1 MWVKTLVD
9 VKIEGLQAII
19 SDLDARKYTSKQ
31 IRNVVKKNGGDL
43 QEEAQKRMTKTVA
56 YVKGYSNGDTRR
68 STTLSISDD
77 GMTAT
82 VAPNTEYF
90 SYIEYGTRYM
100 EAEPTLNPAFQK
112 IKQQFYRDVIGLV
125 KKR

>member
-1 MWVKTLVD
+1 MVD
-9 VKIEGLQAII
+9 VKIEGLQALI
-19 SDLDARKYTSKQ
+19 SDLDARKYTGKQ
-31 IRNVVKKNGGDL
+31 IRNVIMKDGGDL
-43 QEEAQKRMTKTVA
+43 QEEAQRRMTKTVT
-56 YVKGYSNGDTRR
+56 YVKGYSRGNTRR

-82 VAPNTEYF
+82 VAPHSEYF

-112 IKQQFYRDVIGLV
+112 IKQQFYNDVIGLV

>member
-1 MWVKTLVD
+1 MRTLVD
-9 VKIEGLQAII
+9 VKIEGLQALI
-19 SDLDARKYTSKQ
+19 SDLDARKYTGKQ
-31 IRNVVKKNGGDL
+31 IRNVVMKNGANL
-43 QEEAQKRMTKTVA
+43 QEDAQKRMTKTVA
-56 YVKGYSNGDTRR
+56 YVKGYSKGTTRR

-82 VAPNTEYF
+82 VAPHTEYF
-90 SYIEYGTRYM
+90 SYVEYGTRYM

-112 IKQQFYRDVIGLV
+112 IKQQFYKDVIGLV

>member
-1 MWVKTLVD
+1 MKTLVD
-9 VKIEGLQAII
+9 VKIEGLQALI
-19 SDLDARKYTSKQ
+19 SDLDARKYSGKQ
-31 IRNVVKKNGGDL
+31 IRNVVMKNGANL
-43 QEEAQKRMTKTVA
+43 QEDAQKRMTKTVA
-56 YVKGYSNGDTRR
+56 YVKGYSKGTTRR

-82 VAPNTEYF
+82 VAPHTEYF
-90 SYIEYGTRYM
+90 PYVEYGTRYM

-112 IKQQFYRDVIGLV
+112 IKQQFYKDVIGLV

>member
-1 MWVKTLVD
+1 MVD
-9 VKIEGLQAII
+9 VKIEGLQALI
-19 SDLDARKYTSKQ
+19 SDLDARKYTGKQ
-31 IRNVVKKNGGDL
+31 IRNVVMKNGANL
-43 QEEAQKRMTKTVA
+43 QEDAQKRMTKTVA
-56 YVKGYSNGDTRR
+56 YVKGYSKGTTRR

-82 VAPNTEYF
+82 VAPHTEYF
-90 SYIEYGTRYM
+90 SYVEYGTRYM

-112 IKQQFYRDVIGLV
+112 IKQQFYKDVIGLV

>member
-1 MWVKTLVD
+1 MVRTLVD
-9 VKIEGLQAII
+9 VKIEGLQALI
-19 SDLDARKYTSKQ
+19 SDLDARKYTGKQ
-31 IRNVVKKNGGDL
+31 IRNVVMKNGANL
-43 QEEAQKRMTKTVA
+43 QEDAQKRMTKTVA
-56 YVKGYSNGDTRR
+56 YVKGYSKGTTRR

-82 VAPNTEYF
+82 VAPHTEYF
-90 SYIEYGTRYM
+90 SYVEYGTRYM

-112 IKQQFYRDVIGLV
+112 IKQQFYKDVIGLV

>member
-1 MWVKTLVD
+1 MKTLVD
-9 VKIEGLQAII
+9 VKIEGLQALI
-19 SDLDARKYTSKQ
+19 SNLDARKYSGKQ
-31 IRNVVKKNGGDL
+31 IRNVVMKNGANL
-43 QEEAQKRMTKTVA
+43 QEDAQKRMTKTVA
-56 YVKGYSNGDTRR
+56 YVKGYSKGTTRR

-82 VAPNTEYF
+82 VAPHTEYF
-90 SYIEYGTRYM
+90 SYVEYGTRYM

-112 IKQQFYRDVIGLV
+112 IKQQFYKDVIGLV

>member
-1 MWVKTLVD
+1 MKTLVD
-9 VKIEGLQAII
+9 VKIEGLQALI
-19 SDLDARKYTSKQ
+19 SDLDARKYSGKQ
-31 IRNVVKKNGGDL
+31 VRNVVMKNGANL
-43 QEEAQKRMTKTVA
+43 QEDAQKRMTKTVA
-56 YVKGYSNGDTRR
+56 YVKGYSKGTTRR

-82 VAPNTEYF
+82 VAPHTEYF
-90 SYIEYGTRYM
+90 PYVEYGTRYM

-112 IKQQFYRDVIGLV
+112 IKQQFYKDVIGLV

>member
-1 MWVKTLVD
+1 MRTLVD
-9 VKIEGLQAII
+9 VKIEGLQALI
-19 SDLDARKYTSKQ
+19 SDLDARKYAGKQ
-31 IRNVVKKNGGDL
+31 IRNVVMKNGANL
-43 QEEAQKRMTKTVA
+43 QEDAQKRMTKTVA
-56 YVKGYSNGDTRR
+56 YVKGYSKGTTRR

-82 VAPNTEYF
+82 VAPHTEYF
-90 SYIEYGTRYM
+90 SYVEYGTRYM

-112 IKQQFYRDVIGLV
+112 IKQQFYKDVIGLV

>member
-1 MWVKTLVD
+1 MRTLVD
-9 VKIEGLQAII
+9 VKIEGLQALI
-19 SDLDARKYTSKQ
+19 SDLDVRKYSGKQ
-31 IRNVVKKNGGDL
+31 IRNVVMKNGANL
-43 QEEAQKRMTKTVA
+43 QEDAQKRMTKTVA
-56 YVKGYSNGDTRR
+56 YVKGYSKGTTRR

-82 VAPNTEYF
+82 VAPHTEYF
-90 SYIEYGTRYM
+90 PYVEYGTRYM

-112 IKQQFYRDVIGLV
+112 IKQQFYKDVIGLV

>member
-1 MWVKTLVD
+1 MKTLVD
-9 VKIEGLQAII
+9 VKIEGLQALI
-19 SDLDARKYTSKQ
+19 SDLEARKYTGKQ
-31 IRNVVKKNGGDL
+31 IRNVVMKNGANL
-43 QEEAQKRMTKTVA
+43 QEDAQKRMTKTVA
-56 YVKGYSNGDTRR
+56 YVKGYSKGTTRR

-82 VAPNTEYF
+82 VAPHTEYF
-90 SYIEYGTRYM
+90 SYVEYGTRYM

-112 IKQQFYRDVIGLV
+112 IKQQFYKDVIGLV

>member
-1 MWVKTLVD
+1 MKTLVD
-9 VKIEGLQAII
+9 VKIEGLQALI
-19 SDLDARKYTSKQ
+19 SDLDARKYSGKQ
-31 IRNVVKKNGGDL
+31 IRNVVMKNGADL
-43 QEEAQKRMTKTVA
+43 QEDAQKRMTKTVA
-56 YVKGYSNGDTRR
+56 YVKGYSKGTTRR

-82 VAPNTEYF
+82 VAPHTEYF

-112 IKQQFYRDVIGLV
+112 IKQQFYKDVMDLV
-125 KKR
+125 KK

>member
-1 MWVKTLVD
+1 MVD
-9 VKIEGLQAII
+9 VKIEGLQALI
-19 SDLDARKYTSKQ
+19 SDLDARKYSGKQ
-31 IRNVVKKNGGDL
+31 IRNVVMKNGANL
-43 QEEAQKRMTKTVA
+43 QEDAQKRMTKTVA
-56 YVKGYSNGDTRR
+56 YVKGYSKGTTRR

-82 VAPNTEYF
+82 VAPHTEYF
-90 SYIEYGTRYM
+90 PYVEYGTRYM

-112 IKQQFYRDVIGLV
+112 IKQQFYKDVIGLV

>member
-1 MWVKTLVD
+1 MVD
-9 VKIEGLQAII
+9 VKIEGLQALI
-19 SDLDARKYTSKQ
+19 SDLDARKYTGKQ
-31 IRNVVKKNGGDL
+31 IRNVVMKNGANL
-43 QEEAQKRMTKTVA
+43 QEDAQKRMTETVA
-56 YVKGYSNGDTRR
+56 YVKGYSKGTTRR

-82 VAPNTEYF
+82 VAPHTEYF
-90 SYIEYGTRYM
+90 PYVEYGTRFM

-112 IKQQFYRDVIGLV
+112 IKQQFYKDVIGLV

>member
-1 MWVKTLVD
+1 MVD
-9 VKIEGLQAII
+9 VKIEGLQALI
-19 SDLDARKYTSKQ
+19 SDLDARKYSGKQ
-31 IRNVVKKNGGDL
+31 IRNVVMKNGADL
-43 QEEAQKRMTKTVA
+43 QEDAQKRMTKTVA
-56 YVKGYSNGDTRR
+56 YVKGYSKGTTRR

-82 VAPNTEYF
+82 VAPHTEYF

-112 IKQQFYRDVIGLV
+112 IKQQFYKDVIGLV

>member
-1 MWVKTLVD
+1 MVD
-9 VKIEGLQAII
+9 VKIEGLQALI
-19 SDLDARKYTSKQ
+19 SDLDARKYTGKS
-31 IRNVVKKNGGDL
+31 IRNVVMKNGANL
-43 QEEAQKRMTKTVA
+43 QEDAQKRMTKTVA
-56 YVKGYSNGDTRR
+56 YVKGYSKGTTRR

-82 VAPNTEYF
+82 VAPHTEYF
-90 SYIEYGTRYM
+90 SYVEYGTRYM

-112 IKQQFYRDVIGLV
+112 IKQQFYKDVIGLV

>member
-1 MWVKTLVD
+1 MKTLVD
-9 VKIEGLQAII
+9 VKIEGLQALI
-19 SDLDARKYTSKQ
+19 SDLDARKYSSKQ
-31 IRNVVKKNGGDL
+31 VRNVVMKNGANL
-43 QEEAQKRMTKTVA
+43 QEDAQKRMTKTVA
-56 YVKGYSNGDTRR
+56 YVKGYSKGTTRR

-82 VAPNTEYF
+82 VAPHSEYF
-90 SYIEYGTRYM
+90 PFVEYGTRFM

-112 IKQQFYRDVIGLV
+112 IKQQFYKDVIGLV

>member
-9 VKIEGLQAII
+9 VKIEGLQALI
-19 SDLDARKYTSKQ
+19 SDIDARKYTGKQ
-31 IRNVVKKNGGDL
+31 IRNVVMKNGADL
-43 QEEAQKRMTKTVA
+43 QEDAQKRMTKTVA
-56 YVKGYSNGDTRR
+56 YVKGYSKGTTRR

-77 GMTAT
+77 GMKAT
-82 VAPNTEYF
+82 VAPHTEYF
-90 SYIEYGTRYM
+90 PYVEYGTRFM

-112 IKQQFYRDVIGLV
+112 IKQQFYNDVIGLV

>member
-1 MWVKTLVD
+1 MVD
-9 VKIEGLQAII
+9 VKIEGLQALI
-19 SDLDARKYTSKQ
+19 SDIDARKYTGKQ
-31 IRNVVKKNGGDL
+31 IRNVVMKNGSDL
-43 QEEAQKRMTKTVA
+43 QEDAQKRMTKTVA
-56 YVKGYSNGDTRR
+56 YVKGYSKGTTRR

-82 VAPNTEYF
+82 VAPHTEYF
-90 SYIEYGTRYM
+90 SYVEYGTRYM

-112 IKQQFYRDVIGLV
+112 IKQQFYKDVIGLV

>member
-1 MWVKTLVD
+1 MRTLVD
-9 VKIEGLQAII
+9 VKIEGLQALI
-19 SDLDARKYTSKQ
+19 SDLDARKYSGKQ
-31 IRNVVKKNGGDL
+31 IRNVVMKNGANL
-43 QEEAQKRMTKTVA
+43 QEDAQKRMTKTVA
-56 YVKGYSNGDTRR
+56 YVKGYSKGTTRR

-82 VAPNTEYF
+82 VAPHTEYF
-90 SYIEYGTRYM
+90 SYVEYGTRYM

-112 IKQQFYRDVIGLV
+112 IKQQFYKDVIGLV